1 MRTESCVFIKIKTEK
16 ERTIM
21 QVPRI
26 RYQSV
31 NPFVKNASKYA
42 EKFESKAQKALPKE
56 FNANTVKAENKQMR
70 RLDFECGE
78 GNNYEYFI
86 HLA

>member
-1 MRTESCVFIKIKTEK
+1 
-16 ERTIM
+16 M

-26 RYQSV
+26 RFQSV
-31 NPFVKNASKYA
+31 NPIIKNASKYA
-42 EKFESKAQKALPKE
+42 EKFESKAQKSLPKE
-56 FNANTVKAENKQMR
+56 YTPAAVKKENQQIRKF
-70 RLDFECGE
+70 DFDCGE